1 MRGKQA
7 KTKQG
12 SAAALIASFTMLVL
26 SLLVMTGAFVTNL
39 EQAQLSHG
47 YARSAGELQV
57 LSQQI
62 AVHASAAVSGEEE
75 AFSLL
80 EESVSSFDR
89 IVDYLNVAELS
100 LLPLANTEIPAGQ
113 IAGVGATWSETKTE
127 AQNILATQESILSLH
142 AQTAT
147 LNETM
152 PQLQIEYDE
161 VVSILLDSNAPADQI
176 ALAQRQPWL
185 AERIMGNVTRVLE
198 GGNDAVMAADS
209 FGRDAKLFGRGL
221 SAMLQGNPAM
231 GISRITNE
239 QATGRLIEIAELFVF
254 IDRTVDEILEM
265 SPELFQARQGA
276 DLIFADAQQLLQ
288 QTSVLADTL
297 SNANQIALELT
308 IIIASGLSL
317 LFLLLSA
324 IAVHRRL
331 QKSEQEHKYDSQ
343 IDVSDTESAPDPQ
356 VISQLF
362 DEMRD
367 DHGDAGTT
375 HNTETISQLQDDT
388 PDLGDSR
395 RTIDTLINE
404 DLNTTSGLSAQQL
417 HDLAQT
423 IDQVAAKVD
432 AAAQETQTTAR
443 LLAEASDHQ
452 AQEIGA
458 SVESVNLLA
467 QAIQHISS
475 QASECAKA
483 AEHSGQ
489 MAANSGL
496 AVRSSIDG
504 AGSIHTQV
512 QDATAWLKR
521 LGESSR
527 EITELVALIN
537 DIADQ
542 TNMLSLN
549 ATIQASMAGDA
560 GRSFASSAEEIQRLT
575 ERVATATGQVGTLVA
590 KIESDAGEAVNAM
603 EQSTSEFDMARGKLL
618 TGDASDA
625 LKEIEQACNHLTTLI
640 RDIAEAAREQAQS
653 AATVASHMASV
664 GNIATQT
671 SSGTRATAQSIGE
684 LAGMTT
690 EMRRSVMSLR
700 LPTTG
705 ACHE

>member
-1 MRGKQA
+1 MTGKQA
-7 KTKQG
+7 NTEKG
-12 SAAALIASFTMLVL
+12 SGAAMIASFTMLVL
-26 SLLVMTGAFVTNL
+26 SLVVMTGAFVTNL
-39 EQAQLSHG
+39 EQAQLSHS
-47 YARSAGELQV
+47 YARNAAELQV

-62 AVHASAAVSGEEE
+62 AVHASTAASGEEE

-89 IVDYLNVAELS
+89 IVNSLNGAELS

-113 IAGVGATWSETKTE
+113 IAGVAATWSETKTE
-127 AQNILATQESILSLH
+127 AQNILAAQESILSLH
-142 AQTAT
+142 TQTAT

-185 AERIMGNVTRVLE
+185 AERIMGNITKALA
-198 GGNDAVMAADS
+198 GGDDAVMAADS
-209 FGRDAKLFGRGL
+209 FDRDTKLFGRGL
-221 SAMLQGNPAM
+221 SGMLQGNPAM
-231 GISRITNE
+231 GISRISNE

-276 DLIFADAQQLLQ
+276 DLISADAQQLLQ

-324 IAVHRRL
+324 ITVRRRL
-331 QKSEQEHKYDSQ
+331 QKTEQEQEHDRQ
-343 IDVSDTESAPDPQ
+343 IDVSETESAPDPQ
-356 VISQLF
+356 VISQLL

-367 DHGDAGTT
+367 DHNDAGT
-375 HNTETISQLQDDT
+375 TETISQPQDDT
-388 PDLGDSR
+388 PDSR
-395 RTIDTLINE
+395 RTIIND
-404 DLNTTSGLSAQQL
+404 DLTTANGLSAQQL

-423 IDQVAAKVD
+423 IDQVAARVD
-432 AAAQETQTTAR
+432 VAARETQTTAR

-458 SVESVNLLA
+458 SVKSVNLLA
-467 QAIQHISS
+467 QAIKHISS

-483 AEHSGQ
+483 AEHFGQ
-489 MAANSGL
+489 MASNSGL
-496 AVRSSIDG
+496 AVRSSVDG
-504 AGSIHTQV
+504 AGSIHAQL
-512 QDATAWLKR
+512 QDATTWLKR

-560 GRSFASSAEEIQRLT
+560 GRGFASSAEEIQRLT
-575 ERVATATGQVGTLVA
+575 ERVATATRQVGTLVS

-603 EQSTSEFDMARGKLL
+603 EQSASEFDMARGKPL
-618 TGDASDA
+618 TGDTSDA
-625 LKEIEQACNHLTTLI
+625 LKEIEQTCSHLTTLI
-640 RDIAEAAREQAQS
+640 RDIAETASEQAQS

-671 SSGTRATAQSIGE
+671 SSGTRATVQSIGE

-700 LPTTG
+700 LPATG

>member
-1 MRGKQA
+1 MTGKQA
-7 KTKQG
+7 NTEKG
-12 SAAALIASFTMLVL
+12 SGAAMIASFTMLVL
-26 SLLVMTGAFVTNL
+26 SLVVMTGAFVINL
-39 EQAQLSHG
+39 EQARLSHS
-47 YARSAGELQV
+47 YARNAGELQV

-62 AVHASAAVSGEEE
+62 AVHASTAVAGEEE

-80 EESVSSFDR
+80 RESVSSFDR
-89 IVDYLNVAELS
+89 IVNDLNGAELS

-113 IAGVGATWSETKTE
+113 IAGVAATWSETRAE
-127 AQNILATQESILSLH
+127 AENILATQASILSLH
-142 AQTAT
+142 SQTTT

-185 AERIMGNVTRVLE
+185 AERIMGNVSRVLE
-198 GGNDAVMAADS
+198 GGDEAVMAADS
-209 FGRDAKLFGRGL
+209 FGRDTKLFGRGL
-221 SAMLQGNPAM
+221 SGMLQGNPAM
-231 GISRITNE
+231 GISRITND

-254 IDRTVDEILEM
+254 IDRTVDEILEI

-276 DLIFADAQQLLQ
+276 DLILADAQQLLQ

-297 SNANQIALELT
+297 SSANQIALELT

-324 IAVHRRL
+324 ITVRRRL
-331 QKSEQEHKYDSQ
+331 QKTAKEHTHDRQ
-343 IDVSDTESAPDPQ
+343 IDVNDTESAPDPQ

-362 DEMRD
+362 DEMHD
-367 DHGDAGTT
+367 SDAKT
-375 HNTETISQLQDDT
+375 TETASQAQDDT
-388 PDLGDSR
+388 PDLGDNR
-395 RTIDTLINE
+395 RTINTLIND
-404 DLNTTSGLSAQQL
+404 DLTTTSGPSAQQL

-423 IDQVAAKVD
+423 IDQVADRVD
-432 AAAQETQTTAR
+432 VAVQETQTTAR

-458 SVESVNLLA
+458 SVKSVNLLA
-467 QAIQHISS
+467 QAIEHIAS
-475 QASECAKA
+475 QAAECAKA
-483 AEHSGQ
+483 AEQSGQ
-489 MAANSGL
+489 MVANSGL
-496 AVRSSIDG
+496 AVRSSNDG
-504 AGSIHTQV
+504 AGSIQAQL

-521 LGESSR
+521 LGQSSR

-560 GRSFASSAEEIQRLT
+560 GRGFASSAEEIQRLT
-575 ERVATATGQVGTLVA
+575 ERVATATRQVGTLVS
-590 KIESDAGEAVNAM
+590 KIESDAGEAANAM
-603 EQSTSEFDMARGKLL
+603 EQSASEFDLARGKLMP
-618 TGDASDA
+618 GDASDP
-625 LKEIEQACNHLTTLI
+625 LQEIEQTCNQLTTLI

-690 EMRRSVMSLR
+690 EMRRCVMSLR
-700 LPTTG
+700 LPATG

>member
-1 MRGKQA
+1 MTGKQA
-7 KTKQG
+7 NTEKG
-12 SAAALIASFTMLVL
+12 SGAAMIASFTMLVL
-26 SLLVMTGAFVTNL
+26 SLVVMTGAFVINL
-39 EQAQLSHG
+39 EQAGLSHS
-47 YARSAGELQV
+47 YARNAAQLQV

-62 AVHASAAVSGEEE
+62 AVHASTAVSGEEE

-80 EESVSSFDR
+80 AESVSSFDR
-89 IVDYLNVAELS
+89 IVNDLNGAELS

-113 IAGVGATWSETKTE
+113 IAGVAATWSETRAE
-127 AQNILATQESILSLH
+127 AENILATQASILSLH
-142 AQTAT
+142 SQTTT

-185 AERIMGNVTRVLE
+185 AERIMGNVSRVLE
-198 GGNDAVMAADS
+198 GGDEAVMAADS
-209 FGRDAKLFGRGL
+209 FGRDTKLFGRGL
-221 SAMLQGNPAM
+221 SGMLQGNPAM
-231 GISRITNE
+231 GISRITND

-276 DLIFADAQQLLQ
+276 DLISADAQQLLQ

-324 IAVHRRL
+324 ITVRRRL
-331 QKSEQEHKYDSQ
+331 QIKAQEPDRQ
-343 IDVSDTESAPDPQ
+343 IDVNDTESAPDPQ

-362 DEMRD
+362 DEMHD
-367 DHGDAGTT
+367 SDAKT
-375 HNTETISQLQDDT
+375 TETASQPPDDT
-388 PDLGDSR
+388 PDLGDNR
-395 RTIDTLINE
+395 RTINTLIND
-404 DLNTTSGLSAQQL
+404 DLTTTSGPSAQQL
-417 HDLAQT
+417 NDLAET
-423 IDQVAAKVD
+423 IDQVADRVD
-432 AAAQETQTTAR
+432 VAVQETQTTAR

-458 SVESVNLLA
+458 SVKSVNLLA
-467 QAIQHISS
+467 QAIEHIAS
-475 QASECAKA
+475 QAAECAKA

-489 MAANSGL
+489 MVANSGL
-496 AVRSSIDG
+496 AVRSSNDG
-504 AGSIHTQV
+504 AGSIQAQL

-521 LGESSR
+521 LGQSSR

-560 GRSFASSAEEIQRLT
+560 GRGFASSAEEIQRLT
-575 ERVATATGQVGTLVA
+575 ERVATATRQVGTLVS
-590 KIESDAGEAVNAM
+590 KIESDAGEAANAM
-603 EQSTSEFDMARGKLL
+603 EQSASEFDLARGKLMP
-618 TGDASDA
+618 GDASDP
-625 LKEIEQACNHLTTLI
+625 LREIEQTCNQLTTLI

-690 EMRRSVMSLR
+690 EMRRCVMSLR
-700 LPTTG
+700 LPATG

>member
-1 MRGKQA
+1 MTGKQA
-7 KTKQG
+7 NTEKG
-12 SAAALIASFTMLVL
+12 SSAAMIASFTMLVL
-26 SLLVMTGAFVTNL
+26 SLVVMTGAFVINL
-39 EQAQLSHG
+39 EQAGLSHS
-47 YARSAGELQV
+47 YARNAAQLQV

-62 AVHASAAVSGEEE
+62 AVHASTAVSGEEE

-80 EESVSSFDR
+80 AESVSSFDR
-89 IVDYLNVAELS
+89 IVNDLNGAELS

-113 IAGVGATWSETKTE
+113 IAGVAATWSETRAE
-127 AQNILATQESILSLH
+127 AENILATQASILSLH
-142 AQTAT
+142 TQTTT

-185 AERIMGNVTRVLE
+185 AERIMGNVSAVLE
-198 GGNDAVMAADS
+198 GGDEAVMAADS
-209 FGRDAKLFGRGL
+209 FGRDTKLFGRGL
-221 SAMLQGNPAM
+221 SGMLQGNPAM
-231 GISRITNE
+231 GISRITND

-276 DLIFADAQQLLQ
+276 DLISADAQQLLQ

-324 IAVHRRL
+324 ITVRRRL
-331 QKSEQEHKYDSQ
+331 QIKAQEPDRQ
-343 IDVSDTESAPDPQ
+343 IDVNDTESAPDPQ

-362 DEMRD
+362 DEMHD
-367 DHGDAGTT
+367 SDAKT
-375 HNTETISQLQDDT
+375 TETVSQPQNDT
-388 PDLGDSR
+388 PDLGDNR
-395 RTIDTLINE
+395 RTINTLIND
-404 DLNTTSGLSAQQL
+404 DLTTTSGPSAQQL

-423 IDQVAAKVD
+423 IDQVADRVD
-432 AAAQETQTTAR
+432 VAVQETQTTAR

-458 SVESVNLLA
+458 SVKSVNLLA
-467 QAIQHISS
+467 QAVEHIAS
-475 QASECAKA
+475 QASECAKV

-489 MAANSGL
+489 MVANSGL
-496 AVRSSIDG
+496 AVRSSNDG
-504 AGSIHTQV
+504 AGSIQAQL

-521 LGESSR
+521 LGQSSR

-560 GRSFASSAEEIQRLT
+560 GRGFASSAEEIQRLT
-575 ERVATATGQVGTLVA
+575 ERVATATRQVGTLVS
-590 KIESDAGEAVNAM
+590 KIESDAGEAASAM
-603 EQSTSEFDMARGKLL
+603 EQSASEFDLTRGKPL
-618 TGDASDA
+618 TGDASDP
-625 LKEIEQACNHLTTLI
+625 LQEIEQTCNQLTTLI
-640 RDIAEAAREQAQS
+640 RDIAQAAREQAQS

-690 EMRRSVMSLR
+690 EMRRCVMSLR
-700 LPTTG
+700 LPATG